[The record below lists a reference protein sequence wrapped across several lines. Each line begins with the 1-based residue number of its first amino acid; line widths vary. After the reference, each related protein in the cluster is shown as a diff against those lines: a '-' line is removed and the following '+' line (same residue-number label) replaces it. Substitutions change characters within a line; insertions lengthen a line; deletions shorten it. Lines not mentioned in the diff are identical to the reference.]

1 MIILRQ
7 KLKKQKK
14 GGPIF
19 SFSFTFNYSQQLI
32 QSGATYKN

>member
-14 GGPIF
+14 GGLIF
-19 SFSFTFNYSQQLI
+19 SFSFTFKYSQQLI
-32 QSGATYKN
+32 HSGAPYKN